1 MRGPVGI
8 GSTCHLA
15 DAGTAQR
22 GVGEGTQVRDGVTQ
36 LGVRVALLQASCT
49 AALLLAQRLPRRP
62 RSHTGD
68 RNQDAL
74 GG

>member
-1 MRGPVGI
+1 MV
-8 GSTCHLA
+8 HLA
-15 DAGTAQR
+15 PS
-22 GVGEGTQVRDGVTQ
+22 GVGEGTHVRDGMTQ
-36 LGVRVALLQASCT
+36 LGVRVALVQASCT
-49 AALLLAQRLPRRP
+49 AALLLAQRLPGGP